1 MRQDSNQPL
10 LIKPATERN
19 MSMMP
24 LEILYLLDMLT
35 VPLKSLLM
43 MQKEERL
50 HQRTDWAEP
59 QGMSMINWEG

>member
-1 MRQDSNQPL
+1 
-10 LIKPATERN
+10 
-19 MSMMP
+19 MMP